1 MKGYDRYPAKKIA
14 DTGGSVFKGQASILK
29 RLKEELT
36 GKGWTLVLET
46 CPGVSEG
53 EVLKLIRGLGPDLVI
68 PASDMLLDPEKRQPL
83 LDGILTDDRVFG
95 RMYRGELSDFA
106 DPERKKVLEEK
117 IRSAQGKTVVWGFG
131 ASLLCADLLR
141 EKSWEED
148 GKRKALLICLDITR
162 WEIQLR
168 FRDGMPNALRD
179 NPREDILKKYKQGYF
194 LEWRLADRIKTE
206 CFGRMDYYLDC
217 SRDGDFVMITAGLFD
232 RLLDKEVSGPFRLVP
247 YFDPG
252 VWGGQWMKKV
262 CGLDPSAPNYAWSF
276 DGVPEEN
283 SLLFD
288 LEGTKLEMPAMN
300 LTLMRPEQLLGKR
313 VFDIYGAEFP
323 IRFDFLDTME
333 GQNLSLQVH
342 PTGEYIASEFG
353 MAYTQDESYYILDAR
368 EGACVYLGLKE
379 DTDKEEMFRA
389 LRRAQAGEEV
399 FDAER
404 YVNKIP
410 AAKHD
415 HFLIPAGTVHCS
427 GKNAM
432 VLEISAT
439 PFIFTFKLWDWG
451 RLGMDGKPR
460 PINIERG
467 EKVLKERRTDW
478 VMENLVNRTKV
489 LRKEKG
495 FTEEHT
501 GLHQLE
507 PIETR
512 RLFIEK
518 GAKVRVSCHG
528 SVNMLNLVEGEV
540 CLAESRDGSFS
551 PFEVHYAETFIVPA
565 CTGEFLLRAEKGPV
579 ILMQAFVRWNS
590 DRRLVYET

>member
-46 CPGVSEG
+46 YPGVSEG
-53 EVLKLIRGLGPDLVI
+53 EALKLIRGLGPDLVI

-141 EKSWEED
+141 EKSREED

-194 LEWRLADRIKTE
+194 LEWRLADRIKKE

-232 RLLDKEVSGPFRLVP
+232 RLLDEEVSGPFRLVP

-252 VWGGQWMKKV
+252 VWGGQWMKETF
-262 CGLDPSAPNYAWSF
+262 GLDPSAPNYAWSF

-288 LEGTKLEMPAMN
+288 LEGTLLEMPAMN
-300 LTLMRPEQLLGKR
+300 LTLMRPVKLLGER

-342 PTGEYIASEFG
+342 PTADYISSAFG
-353 MAYTQDESYYILDAR
+353 MAYTQDESYYILDAG
-368 EGACVYLGLKE
+368 EDACVYLGLKE
-379 DTDKEEMFRA
+379 DADKEEMFRA

-399 FDAER
+399 FDAEK

-410 AAKHD
+410 AGKHD
-415 HFLIPAGTVHCS
+415 HFLIPAGTIHCS

-451 RLGMDGKPR
+451 RLGLDGKPR

-467 EKVLKERRTDW
+467 EKVLLERRTDW
-478 VMENLVNRTKV
+478 VMENLISRTEV
-489 LRKEKG
+489 LRQEEG

-501 GLHQLE
+501 GLHALE

-512 RLFIEK
+512 RLSVEE
-518 GAKVRVSCHG
+518 GGSARVSCHG
-528 SVNMLNLVEGEV
+528 SVNMLNLVEGGA
-540 CLAESRDGSFS
+540 CLIESTDGSFP

-565 CTGEFLLRAEKGPV
+565 CAGEYLVRAEGGPV
-579 ILMQAFVRWNS
+579 RVMQAFVR
-590 DRRLVYET
+590 

>member
-46 CPGVSEG
+46 YPGVSEG

-131 ASLLCADLLR
+131 ASLLCGDLLR
-141 EKSWEED
+141 EKSREED

-232 RLLDKEVSGPFRLVP
+232 RLLDEEVSGPFRLVP

-252 VWGGQWMKKV
+252 VWGGQWMKETF
-262 CGLDPSAPNYAWSF
+262 GLDPSAPNYAWSF

-288 LEGTKLEMPAMN
+288 LEGTMLEMPAMN
-300 LTLMRPEQLLGKR
+300 LTLMRPVKLLGKR

-342 PTGEYIASEFG
+342 PTADYISSAFG
-353 MAYTQDESYYILDAR
+353 MAYTQDESYYILDAG
-368 EGACVYLGLKE
+368 EDACVYLGLKE
-379 DTDKEEMFRA
+379 DADKEEMFRA
-389 LRRAQAGEEV
+389 LRRAQAGEEA
-399 FDAER
+399 FDAEK

-410 AAKHD
+410 ASKHD
-415 HFLIPAGTVHCS
+415 HFLIPAGTIHCS

-451 RLGMDGKPR
+451 RLGLDGKPR

-467 EKVLKERRTDW
+467 EKVLLERRTDW
-478 VMENLVNRTKV
+478 VMENLVSRTEV
-489 LRKEKG
+489 LRQEEG

-501 GLHQLE
+501 GLHELE

-512 RLFIEK
+512 RLSVEEGGSARI
-518 GAKVRVSCHG
+518 SCHG
-528 SVNMLNLVEGEV
+528 SVNMLNLVEGGA
-540 CLAESRDGSFS
+540 CLIESTDGSFP

-565 CTGEFLLRAEKGPV
+565 CAGEYLVRAEGGPV
-579 ILMQAFVRWNS
+579 RVMQAFVR
-590 DRRLVYET
+590 

>member
-131 ASLLCADLLR
+131 ASLLCADLLW
-141 EKSWEED
+141 EKSREED

-217 SRDGDFVMITAGLFD
+217 SRDGDFVMIKAGLFD
-232 RLLDKEVSGPFRLVP
+232 RLLDEEVSGPFRLVP

-252 VWGGQWMKKV
+252 VWGGQWMKRTF
-262 CGLDPSAPNYAWSF
+262 GLDPSAPNYAWSF

-288 LEGTKLEMPAMN
+288 LEGTMLEMPAMN
-300 LTLMRPEQLLGKR
+300 LTLMRPVKLLGER

-323 IRFDFLDTME
+323 IRFDFLDTMK

-342 PTGEYIASEFG
+342 PTADYISSVFG
-353 MAYTQDESYYILDAR
+353 MAYTQDESYYILDAG
-368 EGACVYLGLKE
+368 EDACVYLGLKE
-379 DTDKEEMFRA
+379 DADKEEMFRA

-399 FDAER
+399 FDAEK

-410 AAKHD
+410 ASKHD
-415 HFLIPAGTVHCS
+415 HFLIPAGTIHCS

-451 RLGMDGKPR
+451 RLGLDGKPR

-467 EKVLKERRTDW
+467 EKVLLERRTDW
-478 VMENLVNRTKV
+478 VMENLVSRTEV
-489 LRKEKG
+489 LRQEEG

-501 GLHQLE
+501 GLHALE

-512 RLFIEK
+512 RLSVEE
-518 GAKVRVSCHG
+518 GASARVSCHG
-528 SVNMLNLVEGEV
+528 SVNMLNLVEGGA
-540 CLAESRDGSFS
+540 CLIESTDGSFP

-565 CTGEFLLRAEKGPV
+565 CAGEYLVRAEGGPV
-579 ILMQAFVRWNS
+579 RVMQAFVR
-590 DRRLVYET
+590 

>member
-1 MKGYDRYPAKKIA
+1 MKGYDRYPAKKIGN
-14 DTGGSVFKGQASILK
+14 TKGSVFKGETSILE
-29 RLKEELT
+29 RLRSDLYGESR
-36 GKGWTLVLET
+36 TLVLET
-46 CPGVSEG
+46 YPGVSQG
-53 EVLKLIRGLGPDLVI
+53 EIIKLVRSLSPDLSVS
-68 PASDMLLDPEKRQPL
+68 ASDMLKGPEEMGPL
-83 LDGILTDDRVFG
+83 LEEILTDDRVFA

-106 DPERKKVLEEK
+106 DPERKKALEEK
-117 IRSAQGKTVVWGFG
+117 IRSSRGRTVVWGFG

-141 EKSWEED
+141 EKRGD
-148 GKRKALLICLDITR
+148 GKIKAFLVYCDITR

-168 FRDGMPNALRD
+168 LRSGMSNALSD
-179 NPREDILKKYKQGYF
+179 NPDEDILKKYKQGYF
-194 LEWRLADRIKTE
+194 LEWRLADRIKE
-206 CFGRMDYYLDC
+206 KCLKEMDYYLDC

-232 RLLDKEVSGPFRLVP
+232 RLLDEEVSGPFRLVP

-288 LEGTKLEMPAMN
+288 LEGTMLEMPAMN
-300 LTLMRPEQLLGKR
+300 LTLMRPEKLLGKR

-323 IRFDFLDTME
+323 IRFDFLDTMG

-342 PTGEYIASEFG
+342 PTREYIASEFG
-353 MAYTQDESYYILDAR
+353 MTYTQDESYYILDAG

-379 DTDKEEMFRA
+379 EADREEMFRA
-389 LRRAQAGEEV
+389 LRRAQAGEEA
-399 FDAER
+399 FDAEK

-410 AAKHD
+410 ASKHD

-451 RLGMDGKPR
+451 RLGLDGKPR

-467 EKVLKERRTDW
+467 EKVLKERRTAW
-478 VMENLVNRTKV
+478 VMENLVNSTEVIRQEV
-489 LRKEKG
+489 G

-501 GLHQLE
+501 GLHPLE

-512 RLFIEK
+512 RWSIEE
-518 GAKVRVSCHG
+518 GESVRVSCHG
-528 SVNMLNLVEGEV
+528 SVNMLNLVEGKV
-540 CLAESRDGSFS
+540 CLIESRDGSFP

-565 CTGEFLLRAEKGPV
+565 CAGEYCLRAVGGPV
-579 ILMQAFVRWNS
+579 RVMQAFVR
-590 DRRLVYET
+590 

>member
-46 CPGVSEG
+46 YPGVSEG

-106 DPERKKVLEEK
+106 DPERKKALEEK
-117 IRSAQGKTVVWGFG
+117 IRSSRGRTVVWGFG

-141 EKSWEED
+141 EKSREED

-232 RLLDKEVSGPFRLVP
+232 RLLDEEVSGPFRLVP

-252 VWGGQWMKKV
+252 VWGGQWMKETF
-262 CGLDPSAPNYAWSF
+262 GLDPSAPNYAWSF

-288 LEGTKLEMPAMN
+288 LEGTMLEMPAMN
-300 LTLMRPEQLLGKR
+300 LTLMRPAKLLGER

-342 PTGEYIASEFG
+342 PTADYISSAFG
-353 MAYTQDESYYILDAR
+353 MAYTQDESYYILDAG
-368 EGACVYLGLKE
+368 EDACVYLGLKE
-379 DTDKEEMFRA
+379 DADKEEMFRA

-399 FDAER
+399 FDAEK

-410 AAKHD
+410 AGKHD
-415 HFLIPAGTVHCS
+415 HFLIPAGTIHCS

-451 RLGMDGKPR
+451 RLGLDGKPR

-467 EKVLKERRTDW
+467 EKVLLERRTDW
-478 VMENLVNRTKV
+478 VMENLVSRTEV
-489 LRKEKG
+489 LRQEEG

-501 GLHQLE
+501 GLHALE

-512 RLFIEK
+512 RLSVEE
-518 GAKVRVSCHG
+518 GGSARVSCHG
-528 SVNMLNLVEGEV
+528 SVNMLNLVEGGA
-540 CLAESRDGSFS
+540 CLIESTDGSFP

-565 CTGEFLLRAEKGPV
+565 CAGEYLVRAEGGPV
-579 ILMQAFVRWNS
+579 RVMQAFVR
-590 DRRLVYET
+590 

>member
-1 MKGYDRYPAKKIA
+1 MKGYDRYPAKKTGN
-14 DTGGSVFKGQASILK
+14 TGGSVFKGWESILK
-29 RLKEELT
+29 KLKEVLT
-36 GKGWTLVLET
+36 GDSWTLVLET
-46 CPGVSEG
+46 YPGVSE
-53 EVLKLIRGLGPDLVI
+53 EEIIKLILDLGPDQVFS
-68 PASDMLLDPEKRQPL
+68 ASDMLKSPEELGPL
-83 LDGILTDDRVFG
+83 LEEILTGDRVFG
-95 RMYRGELSDFA
+95 RIYRGGLEDFM
-106 DPERKKVLEEK
+106 DPERKKTLEEK
-117 IRSAQGKTVVWGFG
+117 ILTARGRTVVWGFG
-131 ASLLCADLLR
+131 ACLPAHELQNRNKD
-141 EKSWEED
+141 
-148 GKRKALLICLDITR
+148 RKVLLIYCDITR

-168 FRDGMPNALRD
+168 YRAGMSSALSD

-194 LEWRLADRIKTE
+194 LEWRLADRIKE
-206 CFGRMDYYLDC
+206 KFLKEMDYYMDC
-217 SRDGDFVMITAGLFD
+217 SRDGDFVMIPAGLFD
-232 RLLDKEVSGPFRLVP
+232 RLLDEEVSGPFRLVP

-288 LEGTKLEMPAMN
+288 LEGISLEMPAMN
-300 LTLMRPEQLLGKR
+300 LTLMRPERLLGER

-323 IRFDFLDTME
+323 IRFDFLDTMG

-342 PTGEYIASEFG
+342 PTAEYIASEFG
-353 MAYTQDESYYILDAR
+353 MAYTQDESYYILDAG

-379 DTDKEEMFRA
+379 DTDREEMFLA
-389 LRRAQAGEEV
+389 LKRAQAGEEV

-410 AAKHD
+410 AGKHD

-451 RLGMDGKPR
+451 RLGLDGKPR
-460 PINIERG
+460 PINIEHG

-478 VMENLVNRTKV
+478 VMKNLVNQTKV
-489 LRKEKG
+489 LRKERD
-495 FTEEHT
+495 FIEEHT
-501 GLHQLE
+501 GLHELE

-512 RLFIEK
+512 RFTLQE
-518 GAKVRVSCHG
+518 GACARVSCHG
-528 SVNMLNLVEGEV
+528 SVNMLNLVEGES
-540 CLAESRDGSFS
+540 CLVESTDGSFS
-551 PFEVHYAETFIVPA
+551 PYEVHYAETFIVPA
-565 CTGEFLLRAEKGPV
+565 CAGEFLLRAERGPV
-579 ILMQAFVRWNS
+579 RVMQAFVR
-590 DRRLVYET
+590 

>member
-14 DTGGSVFKGQASILK
+14 DVKGSVFRGEDSIHG
-29 RLKEELT
+29 RLKKELE
-36 GKGWTLVLET
+36 GDAWTLVLET
-46 CPGVSEG
+46 YPGISEG
-53 EVLKLIRGLGPDLVI
+53 EVLKLIRRLSPDLVLS
-68 PASDMLLDPEKRQPL
+68 ARDMLKDPEERRPL
-83 LDGILTDDRVFG
+83 LEEILTDDRVFG

-106 DPERKKVLEEK
+106 DPERKDALEEK
-117 IRSAQGKTVVWGFG
+117 IRTAPGRTVVWGFG
-131 ASLLCADLLR
+131 ACLLCRDLLR
-141 EKSWEED
+141 EKSRGAE
-148 GKRKALLICLDITR
+148 GSRKALLIYCDITR

-168 FRDGMPNALRD
+168 YRSGMSNALWD
-179 NPREDILKKYKQGYF
+179 NPKEDILKKYKQGYF
-194 LEWRLADRIKTE
+194 LEWRLADRIKEKCLKET
-206 CFGRMDYYLDC
+206 DYYMDC
-217 SRDGDFVMITAGLFD
+217 TRDGDFVMITAGLFD
-232 RLLDKEVSGPFRLVP
+232 RLLDEEVSGPFRLVP

-288 LEGTKLEMPAMN
+288 LEGTFLEMPAMN
-300 LTLMRPEQLLGKR
+300 LTLMKPVQLLGKR

-323 IRFDFLDTME
+323 IRFDFLDTMG

-342 PTGEYIASEFG
+342 PDRDYIASAFG
-353 MAYTQDESYYILDAR
+353 MTYTQDESYYILDAG

-379 DTDKEEMFRA
+379 DADREEMFRA

-410 AAKHD
+410 ARKHD
-415 HFLIPAGTVHCS
+415 HFLIPAGTIHCS

-460 PINIERG
+460 PINIGRG
-467 EKVLKERRTDW
+467 EKVLKERRTSW
-478 VMENLVNRTKV
+478 VMENLVSSTKV
-489 LRKEKG
+489 LRQEDG

-501 GLHQLE
+501 GLHELE

-512 RLFIEK
+512 RLTVQE
-518 GAKVRVSCHG
+518 GAQVRVSCRG
-528 SVNMLNLVEGEV
+528 SVNMLNLVEGES
-540 CLAESRDGSFS
+540 CLVESSDGSFS
-551 PFEVHYAETFIVPA
+551 PCEVHYAETFIVPA
-565 CTGEFLLRAEKGPV
+565 CAGEFLLRASGGPV
-579 ILMQAFVRWNS
+579 RVMQAFVR
-590 DRRLVYET
+590 

>member
-1 MKGYDRYPAKKIA
+1 
-14 DTGGSVFKGQASILK
+14 
-29 RLKEELT
+29 
-36 GKGWTLVLET
+36 
-46 CPGVSEG
+46 
-53 EVLKLIRGLGPDLVI
+53 
-68 PASDMLLDPEKRQPL
+68 
-83 LDGILTDDRVFG
+83 
-95 RMYRGELSDFA
+95 MYRGELSDFA

-131 ASLLCADLLR
+131 ASLLCGDLLR
-141 EKSWEED
+141 EKSREED

-206 CFGRMDYYLDC
+206 CFGWMDYYLDC

-232 RLLDKEVSGPFRLVP
+232 RLLDEEVSGPFRLVP

-252 VWGGQWMKKV
+252 VWGGQWMKRTF
-262 CGLDPSAPNYAWSF
+262 GLDPSAPNYAWSF

-288 LEGTKLEMPAMN
+288 LEGTLLEMPAMN
-300 LTLMRPEQLLGKR
+300 LTLMRPVKLLGER

-342 PTGEYIASEFG
+342 PTADYISSAFG
-353 MAYTQDESYYILDAR
+353 MAYTQDESYYILDAG
-368 EGACVYLGLKE
+368 EDACVYLGLKE
-379 DTDKEEMFRA
+379 DADKEEMFRA
-389 LRRAQAGEEV
+389 LRRAQAGEEG
-399 FDAER
+399 FDAEK

-410 AAKHD
+410 VSKHD
-415 HFLIPAGTVHCS
+415 HFLIPAGTIHCS

-451 RLGMDGKPR
+451 RLGLDGKPR

-467 EKVLKERRTDW
+467 EKVLLERRTDW
-478 VMENLVNRTKV
+478 VMENLISRTEV
-489 LRKEKG
+489 LRQEEG

-501 GLHQLE
+501 GLHALE

-512 RLFIEK
+512 RLSVEE
-518 GAKVRVSCHG
+518 GGSARVSCHG
-528 SVNMLNLVEGEV
+528 SVNMLNLVEGGA
-540 CLAESRDGSFS
+540 CLIESTDGSFP

-565 CTGEFLLRAEKGPV
+565 CAGEYLVRAEGGPV
-579 ILMQAFVRWNS
+579 RVMQAFVR
-590 DRRLVYET
+590 

>member
-1 MKGYDRYPAKKIA
+1 MKGYDRYPAKKIGN
-14 DTGGSVFKGQASILK
+14 TKGSVFKGETSILE
-29 RLKEELT
+29 RLRSDLYGESR
-36 GKGWTLVLET
+36 TLVLET
-46 CPGVSEG
+46 YPGVSQG
-53 EVLKLIRGLGPDLVI
+53 EIIKLVRSLSPDLSVS
-68 PASDMLLDPEKRQPL
+68 ASDMLKGPEEMGPL
-83 LDGILTDDRVFG
+83 LEEILTDDRVFA

-106 DPERKKVLEEK
+106 DPERRKALEEK
-117 IRSAQGKTVVWGFG
+117 IRSSRGRTVVWGFG

-141 EKSWEED
+141 EKRGD
-148 GKRKALLICLDITR
+148 GKIKAFLVYCDITR

-168 FRDGMPNALRD
+168 LRSGMSNALSD
-179 NPREDILKKYKQGYF
+179 NPDEEILKKYKQGYF
-194 LEWRLADRIKTE
+194 LEWRLADRIKE
-206 CFGRMDYYLDC
+206 KCLKEMDFYLDC

-232 RLLDKEVSGPFRLVP
+232 RLLDEEVSGPFRLVP

-288 LEGTKLEMPAMN
+288 LEGTMLEMPAMN
-300 LTLMRPEQLLGKR
+300 LTLMRPGKLLGKR

-323 IRFDFLDTME
+323 IRFDFLDTMG

-342 PTGEYIASEFG
+342 PTREYIASEFG
-353 MAYTQDESYYILDAR
+353 MTYTQDESYYILDAG

-379 DTDKEEMFRA
+379 EADREEMFRA
-389 LRRAQAGEEV
+389 LRRAQAGEEA
-399 FDAER
+399 FDAEK

-410 AAKHD
+410 ASKHD

-451 RLGMDGKPR
+451 RLGLDGKPR

-467 EKVLKERRTDW
+467 EKVLKERRTAW
-478 VMENLVNRTKV
+478 VMENLVNSTEVIRQEV
-489 LRKEKG
+489 G

-501 GLHQLE
+501 GLHPLE

-512 RLFIEK
+512 RWSIEE
-518 GAKVRVSCHG
+518 GESVRVSCHG
-528 SVNMLNLVEGEV
+528 SVNMLNLVEGKV
-540 CLAESRDGSFS
+540 CLIESRDGSFP

-565 CTGEFLLRAEKGPV
+565 CAGEYCLRAAGGPV
-579 ILMQAFVRWNS
+579 RVMQAFVR
-590 DRRLVYET
+590 

>member
-46 CPGVSEG
+46 YPGVSEG

-141 EKSWEED
+141 EKSREED

-232 RLLDKEVSGPFRLVP
+232 RLLDQEVSGPFRLVP

-252 VWGGQWMKKV
+252 VWGGQWMKRTF
-262 CGLDPSAPNYAWSF
+262 GLDPSAPNYAWSF

-288 LEGTKLEMPAMN
+288 LEGTLLEMPAMN
-300 LTLMRPEQLLGKR
+300 LTLMRPVKLLGER

-333 GQNLSLQVH
+333 GQHLSLQVH
-342 PTGEYIASEFG
+342 PTADYISSAFG
-353 MAYTQDESYYILDAR
+353 MAYTQDESYYILDAG
-368 EGACVYLGLKE
+368 EDACVYLGLKE
-379 DTDKEEMFRA
+379 EADKEEMFRA
-389 LRRAQAGEEV
+389 LRRAQAGEEA
-399 FDAER
+399 FDAEK

-410 AAKHD
+410 ASKHD
-415 HFLIPAGTVHCS
+415 HFLIPAGTIHCS

-451 RLGMDGKPR
+451 RLGLDGKPR

-467 EKVLKERRTDW
+467 EKVLLERRTDW
-478 VMENLVNRTKV
+478 VMENLVSRTEV
-489 LRKEKG
+489 LRQEEG
-495 FTEEHT
+495 FIEEHT
-501 GLHQLE
+501 GLHELE

-512 RLFIEK
+512 RLSVEE
-518 GAKVRVSCHG
+518 GGSARVSCHG
-528 SVNMLNLVEGEV
+528 SVNMLNLVEGGA
-540 CLAESRDGSFS
+540 CLIESTDGSFP

-565 CTGEFLLRAEKGPV
+565 CAGEYLVRAEGGPV
-579 ILMQAFVRWNS
+579 RVIQAFVR
-590 DRRLVYET
+590 

>member
-1 MKGYDRYPAKKIA
+1 MKGYDRYPAKKTGN
-14 DTGGSVFKGQASILK
+14 TGGSVFKGGESILK
-29 RLKEELT
+29 KLKEVLT
-36 GKGWTLVLET
+36 GDSWTLVLET
-46 CPGVSEG
+46 YPGVSE
-53 EVLKLIRGLGPDLVI
+53 EEIIKLILDLGPDQVFS
-68 PASDMLLDPEKRQPL
+68 ASDMLKSPEELGPL
-83 LDGILTDDRVFG
+83 LEEILTGDRVFG
-95 RMYRGELSDFA
+95 RIYRGGLEDFT
-106 DPERKKVLEEK
+106 DPERKKTLEEK
-117 IRSAQGKTVVWGFG
+117 ILTARGRTVVWGFG
-131 ASLLCADLLR
+131 ACLPA
-141 EKSWEED
+141 WELQNRNKD
-148 GKRKALLICLDITR
+148 RKVLLIYCDITR

-168 FRDGMPNALRD
+168 YRAGMSSALSD
-179 NPREDILKKYKQGYF
+179 NPCEDILKKYKQGYF
-194 LEWRLADRIKTE
+194 LEWRLADRIKE
-206 CFGRMDYYLDC
+206 KFLKEMDYYMDC
-217 SRDGDFVMITAGLFD
+217 SRDGDFVMIPAGLFD
-232 RLLDKEVSGPFRLVP
+232 RLLDEEVSGPFRLVP

-288 LEGTKLEMPAMN
+288 LEGISLEMPAMN
-300 LTLMRPEQLLGKR
+300 LTLMRPERLLGER

-323 IRFDFLDTME
+323 IRFDFLDTMG

-342 PTGEYIASEFG
+342 PTAEYIASEFG
-353 MAYTQDESYYILDAR
+353 MAYTQDESYYILDAG

-379 DTDKEEMFRA
+379 DTDREEMFLA
-389 LRRAQAGEEV
+389 LKRAQAGEEV

-410 AAKHD
+410 AGKHD

-451 RLGMDGKPR
+451 RLGLDGKPR
-460 PINIERG
+460 PINIEHG

-478 VMENLVNRTKV
+478 VMKNLVNQTKV
-489 LRKEKG
+489 LRKERD

-501 GLHQLE
+501 GLHELE

-512 RLFIEK
+512 RFTLQE
-518 GAKVRVSCHG
+518 GACARVSCHG
-528 SVNMLNLVEGEV
+528 SVNMLNLVEGES
-540 CLAESRDGSFS
+540 CLVESTDGSFS
-551 PFEVHYAETFIVPA
+551 PYEVHYAETFIVPA
-565 CTGEFLLRAEKGPV
+565 CAGEFLLRAERGPV
-579 ILMQAFVRWNS
+579 RVMQAFVR
-590 DRRLVYET
+590 

>member
-1 MKGYDRYPAKKIA
+1 MKGYDRYPAKKIGN
-14 DTGGSVFKGQASILK
+14 TKGSVFKGETSIPE
-29 RLKEELT
+29 RLRRDLT
-36 GKGWTLVLET
+36 GESRILVLET
-46 CPGVSEG
+46 YPGVSQG
-53 EVLKLIRGLGPDLVI
+53 EIIKLVRSLSPDLSVS
-68 PASDMLLDPEKRQPL
+68 ASDMLKGPEEMGPL
-83 LDGILTDDRVFG
+83 LEEILTDDRVFA

-106 DPERKKVLEEK
+106 DPERKKALEEK
-117 IRSAQGKTVVWGFG
+117 IRSSRGRTVVWGFG

-141 EKSWEED
+141 EKRGD
-148 GKRKALLICLDITR
+148 GKIKAFLVYCDITR

-168 FRDGMPNALRD
+168 LRSGMSNALSD
-179 NPREDILKKYKQGYF
+179 NPDEEILKKYKQGYF
-194 LEWRLADRIKTE
+194 LEWRLADRIKE
-206 CFGRMDYYLDC
+206 KCLKEMDFYLDC

-232 RLLDKEVSGPFRLVP
+232 RLLDEEVSGPFRLVP

-288 LEGTKLEMPAMN
+288 LEGTMLEMPAMN
-300 LTLMRPEQLLGKR
+300 LTLMRSEKLLGKR

-323 IRFDFLDTME
+323 IRFDFLDTMG

-342 PTGEYIASEFG
+342 PTREYIASEFG
-353 MAYTQDESYYILDAR
+353 MTYTQDESYYILDAG

-379 DTDKEEMFRA
+379 EADREEMFRA
-389 LRRAQAGEEV
+389 LRRAQAGEEA
-399 FDAER
+399 FDAEK

-410 AAKHD
+410 ASKHD

-451 RLGMDGKPR
+451 RLGLDGKPR

-467 EKVLKERRTDW
+467 EKVLKERRTAW
-478 VMENLVNRTKV
+478 VMENLVNSTEVIRQEV
-489 LRKEKG
+489 G

-501 GLHQLE
+501 GLHPLE

-512 RLFIEK
+512 RWSIEE
-518 GAKVRVSCHG
+518 GESVRGSCHG
-528 SVNMLNLVEGEV
+528 SVNMLNLVEGKV
-540 CLAESRDGSFS
+540 CLIESRDGSFP

-565 CTGEFLLRAEKGPV
+565 CAGEYCLRAVGGPV
-579 ILMQAFVRWNS
+579 RVMQAFVR
-590 DRRLVYET
+590 

>member
-46 CPGVSEG
+46 YPGVSEG
-53 EVLKLIRGLGPDLVI
+53 EALKLIRGLGPDLVI

-141 EKSWEED
+141 EKSREED

-217 SRDGDFVMITAGLFD
+217 SRDGDFVMITAGLLD
-232 RLLDKEVSGPFRLVP
+232 RLLDEEVSGPFRLVP

-252 VWGGQWMKKV
+252 VWGGQWMKETF
-262 CGLDPSAPNYAWSF
+262 GLDPSAPNYAWSF

-288 LEGTKLEMPAMN
+288 LEGTLLEMPAMN
-300 LTLMRPEQLLGKR
+300 LTLMRPVKLLGER

-342 PTGEYIASEFG
+342 PTADYISSAFG
-353 MAYTQDESYYILDAR
+353 MAYTQDESYYILDAG
-368 EGACVYLGLKE
+368 EDACVYLGLKE
-379 DTDKEEMFRA
+379 DADKEEMFRA
-389 LRRAQAGEEV
+389 LRRAQAGEEG
-399 FDAER
+399 FDAEK

-410 AAKHD
+410 VSKHD
-415 HFLIPAGTVHCS
+415 HFLIPAGTIHCS

-451 RLGMDGKPR
+451 RLGLDGKPR

-467 EKVLKERRTDW
+467 EKVLLERRTDW
-478 VMENLVNRTKV
+478 VMENLISRTEV
-489 LRKEKG
+489 LRQEEG

-501 GLHQLE
+501 GLHALE

-512 RLFIEK
+512 RLSVEE
-518 GAKVRVSCHG
+518 GGSARVSCHG
-528 SVNMLNLVEGEV
+528 SVNMLNLVEGGA
-540 CLAESRDGSFS
+540 CLIESTDGSFP

-565 CTGEFLLRAEKGPV
+565 CAGEYLVRAEGGPV
-579 ILMQAFVRWNS
+579 RVMQAFVR
-590 DRRLVYET
+590 

>member
-46 CPGVSEG
+46 YPGVSEG

-117 IRSAQGKTVVWGFG
+117 IRSAPGKTVVWGFG

-141 EKSWEED
+141 EKSREED

-168 FRDGMPNALRD
+168 FRDGMPNAFRD
-179 NPREDILKKYKQGYF
+179 NSREDILKKYKQGYF

-206 CFGRMDYYLDC
+206 RFGRMDYYLDC

-232 RLLDKEVSGPFRLVP
+232 RLLDEEVSGPFRLVP

-252 VWGGQWMKKV
+252 VWGGQWMKRTF
-262 CGLDPSAPNYAWSF
+262 GLDPSAPNYAWSF

-288 LEGTKLEMPAMN
+288 LEGTMLEMPAMN
-300 LTLMRPEQLLGKR
+300 LTLMRPVKLLGER

-342 PTGEYIASEFG
+342 PTADYISSAFG
-353 MAYTQDESYYILDAR
+353 MAYTQDESYYILDAG
-368 EGACVYLGLKE
+368 EDACVYLGLKE
-379 DTDKEEMFRA
+379 DADREEMFRA
-389 LRRAQAGEEV
+389 LRRAQAGEEA
-399 FDAER
+399 FDAEK

-410 AAKHD
+410 AGKHD
-415 HFLIPAGTVHCS
+415 HFLIPAGTIHCS

-451 RLGMDGKPR
+451 RLGLDGKPR

-467 EKVLKERRTDW
+467 EKVLLERRTDW
-478 VMENLVNRTKV
+478 VMENLVSRTEV
-489 LRKEKG
+489 LRQEEG

-501 GLHQLE
+501 GLHALE

-512 RLFIEK
+512 RLSVAE
-518 GAKVRVSCHG
+518 GASARVSCHG
-528 SVNMLNLVEGEV
+528 SVNMLNLVEGGA
-540 CLAESRDGSFS
+540 CLIESTDGSFP

-565 CTGEFLLRAEKGPV
+565 CAGEYLVRAEGGPV
-579 ILMQAFVRWNS
+579 RVMQAFVR
-590 DRRLVYET
+590 

>member
-1 MKGYDRYPAKKIA
+1 MKGYDRYPAKKIGN
-14 DTGGSVFKGQASILK
+14 TKGSVFKGETSILE
-29 RLKEELT
+29 RLRSDLYGESR
-36 GKGWTLVLET
+36 TLVLET
-46 CPGVSEG
+46 YPGVSQG
-53 EVLKLIRGLGPDLVI
+53 EIIKLVSNLSPDLSVS
-68 PASDMLLDPEKRQPL
+68 ASDMLKGPEEMGPL
-83 LDGILTDDRVFG
+83 LEEILTDDRVFA

-106 DPERKKVLEEK
+106 DPERKKALEEK
-117 IRSAQGKTVVWGFG
+117 IRSSRGRTVIWGFG

-141 EKSWEED
+141 EKSRG
-148 GKRKALLICLDITR
+148 GKRKALLVYCDISR

-168 FRDGMPNALRD
+168 LRSGMSNALSD
-179 NPREDILKKYKQGYF
+179 NPDEDILKKYKQGYF
-194 LEWRLADRIKTE
+194 LEWRLADRIKE
-206 CFGRMDYYLDC
+206 KCLKEMDFYLDC

-232 RLLDKEVSGPFRLVP
+232 RLLDQEVSGPFRLVP

-288 LEGTKLEMPAMN
+288 LEGTMLEMPAMN
-300 LTLMRPEQLLGKR
+300 LTLMRPEKLLGKR

-323 IRFDFLDTME
+323 IRFDFLDTMG

-342 PTGEYIASEFG
+342 PTREYIASEFG
-353 MAYTQDESYYILDAR
+353 MAYTQDESYYILDAG

-379 DTDKEEMFRA
+379 EADREEMFRA
-389 LRRAQAGEEV
+389 LRRAQAGEEA
-399 FDAER
+399 FDAEKF
-404 YVNKIP
+404 VNKIP
-410 AAKHD
+410 ASKHD

-451 RLGMDGKPR
+451 RLGLDGKPR
-460 PINIERG
+460 PINIGRG
-467 EKVLKERRTDW
+467 EKVLKERRTAW
-478 VMENLVNRTKV
+478 VMENLVNSTEVIRQEV
-489 LRKEKG
+489 G

-501 GLHQLE
+501 GLHPLE

-512 RLFIEK
+512 RWSIEE
-518 GAKVRVSCHG
+518 GESVRVSCHG
-528 SVNMLNLVEGEV
+528 SVNMLNLVEGKV
-540 CLAESRDGSFS
+540 CLIESRDGSFP

-565 CTGEFLLRAEKGPV
+565 CAGEYCLRAVGGPV
-579 ILMQAFVRWNS
+579 TLMQAFVR
-590 DRRLVYET
+590 

>member
-1 MKGYDRYPAKKIA
+1 MKGYDRYPAKKIGN
-14 DTGGSVFKGQASILK
+14 TKGSVFKGETSILE
-29 RLKEELT
+29 RLRSDLYGESR
-36 GKGWTLVLET
+36 TLVLET
-46 CPGVSEG
+46 YPGVSQG
-53 EVLKLIRGLGPDLVI
+53 EIIKLVRSLSPDLSVS
-68 PASDMLLDPEKRQPL
+68 ASDMLKDPEKLQPL
-83 LDGILTDDRVFG
+83 LEEILTDDRVFA

-106 DPERKKVLEEK
+106 DPERKKALEEK
-117 IRSAQGKTVVWGFG
+117 IRSSRGRTVVWGFG

-141 EKSWEED
+141 EKRGD
-148 GKRKALLICLDITR
+148 GKIKAFLVYCDITR

-168 FRDGMPNALRD
+168 LRSGMSNALSD
-179 NPREDILKKYKQGYF
+179 NPDEDILKKYKQGYF
-194 LEWRLADRIKTE
+194 LEWRLADRIKE
-206 CFGRMDYYLDC
+206 KCLKEMDYYLDC

-232 RLLDKEVSGPFRLVP
+232 RLLDEEVSGPFRLVP

-288 LEGTKLEMPAMN
+288 LEGTMLEMPAMN
-300 LTLMRPEQLLGKR
+300 LTLMRPGKLLGKR

-323 IRFDFLDTME
+323 IRFDFLDTMG

-342 PTGEYIASEFG
+342 PTREYIASEFG
-353 MAYTQDESYYILDAR
+353 MTYTQDESYYILDAG

-379 DTDKEEMFRA
+379 EADREEMFRA
-389 LRRAQAGEEV
+389 LRRAQAGEEA
-399 FDAER
+399 FDAEK

-410 AAKHD
+410 ASKHD

-451 RLGMDGKPR
+451 RLGLDGKPR

-467 EKVLKERRTDW
+467 EKVLKERRTAW
-478 VMENLVNRTKV
+478 VMENLVNSTEVIRQ
-489 LRKEKG
+489 EEG

-501 GLHQLE
+501 GLHPLE

-512 RLFIEK
+512 RWSIE
-518 GAKVRVSCHG
+518 
-528 SVNMLNLVEGEV
+528 
-540 CLAESRDGSFS
+540 
-551 PFEVHYAETFIVPA
+551 
-565 CTGEFLLRAEKGPV
+565 
-579 ILMQAFVRWNS
+579 
-590 DRRLVYET
+590 

>member
-131 ASLLCADLLR
+131 ASLLCADLLW
-141 EKSWEED
+141 EKSREED

-217 SRDGDFVMITAGLFD
+217 SRDGDFVMIKAGLFD
-232 RLLDKEVSGPFRLVP
+232 RLLDEEVSGPFRLVP

-252 VWGGQWMKKV
+252 VWGGQWMKRTF
-262 CGLDPSAPNYAWSF
+262 GLDPSAPNYAWSF

-288 LEGTKLEMPAMN
+288 LEGTMLEMPAMN
-300 LTLMRPEQLLGKR
+300 LTLMRPVKLLGER

-342 PTGEYIASEFG
+342 PTADYISSAFG
-353 MAYTQDESYYILDAR
+353 MAYTQDESYYILDAG
-368 EGACVYLGLKE
+368 EDACVYLGLKE
-379 DTDKEEMFRA
+379 DADKEEMFRA

-399 FDAER
+399 FDAEK

-410 AAKHD
+410 ASKHD
-415 HFLIPAGTVHCS
+415 HFLIPAGTIHCS

-451 RLGMDGKPR
+451 RLGLDGKPR

-467 EKVLKERRTDW
+467 EKVLLERRTDW
-478 VMENLVNRTKV
+478 VMENLVSRTEV
-489 LRKEKG
+489 LRQEEG

-501 GLHQLE
+501 GLHALE

-512 RLFIEK
+512 RLSVEE
-518 GAKVRVSCHG
+518 GGSARVSCHG
-528 SVNMLNLVEGEV
+528 SVNMLNLVEGGA
-540 CLAESRDGSFS
+540 CLIESTDGSFP

-565 CTGEFLLRAEKGPV
+565 CAGEYLVRAEGGPV
-579 ILMQAFVRWNS
+579 RVMQAFVR
-590 DRRLVYET
+590 

>member
-1 MKGYDRYPAKKIA
+1 MKGYDRYPAKKIGN
-14 DTGGSVFKGQASILK
+14 TKGSVFKGETSILE
-29 RLKEELT
+29 RLRSDLYGESR
-36 GKGWTLVLET
+36 TLVLET
-46 CPGVSEG
+46 YPGVSQG
-53 EVLKLIRGLGPDLVI
+53 EIIKLVRSLSPDLSVS
-68 PASDMLLDPEKRQPL
+68 ASDMLKGPEEMGPL
-83 LDGILTDDRVFG
+83 LEEILTDDRVFA

-106 DPERKKVLEEK
+106 DPERKKALEEK
-117 IRSAQGKTVVWGFG
+117 IRSSRGRTVIWGFG

-141 EKSWEED
+141 EKRGD
-148 GKRKALLICLDITR
+148 GKIKAFLVYCDITR

-168 FRDGMPNALRD
+168 LRSGMSNALSD
-179 NPREDILKKYKQGYF
+179 NPDEEILKKYKQGYF
-194 LEWRLADRIKTE
+194 LEWRLADRIKE
-206 CFGRMDYYLDC
+206 KCLKEMDFYLDC

-232 RLLDKEVSGPFRLVP
+232 RLLDQEVSGPFRLVP

-288 LEGTKLEMPAMN
+288 LEGTMLEMPAMN
-300 LTLMRPEQLLGKR
+300 LTLMRPGKLLGKR

-323 IRFDFLDTME
+323 IRFDFLDTMG

-342 PTGEYIASEFG
+342 PTREYIASEFG
-353 MAYTQDESYYILDAR
+353 MAYTQDESYYILDAG

-379 DTDKEEMFRA
+379 DAGGEEMFRA
-389 LRRAQAGEEV
+389 LRRAQAGEEA
-399 FDAER
+399 FDAEKFI
-404 YVNKIP
+404 NKIP
-410 AAKHD
+410 ASKHD

-451 RLGMDGKPR
+451 RLGLDGKPR
-460 PINIERG
+460 PINIGRG
-467 EKVLKERRTDW
+467 EKVLKERRTAW
-478 VMENLVNRTKV
+478 VMENLVNQTKV
-489 LRKEKG
+489 LRKERG

-501 GLHQLE
+501 GLHALE

-512 RLFIEK
+512 RWSIEE
-518 GAKVRVSCHG
+518 GESVRVSCHG

-540 CLAESRDGSFS
+540 CLTESRDGSFP

-565 CTGEFLLRAEKGPV
+565 CAGEYCLRAVGGPV
-579 ILMQAFVRWNS
+579 RVMQAFVR
-590 DRRLVYET
+590 

>member
-1 MKGYDRYPAKKIA
+1 MKGYDRYPAKKIGN
-14 DTGGSVFKGQASILK
+14 TKGSVFKGETSILE
-29 RLKEELT
+29 RLRSDLYGESR
-36 GKGWTLVLET
+36 TLVLET
-46 CPGVSEG
+46 YPGVSQG
-53 EVLKLIRGLGPDLVI
+53 EIIKLVRSLSPDLSVS
-68 PASDMLLDPEKRQPL
+68 ASDMLKDPEKLQPL
-83 LDGILTDDRVFG
+83 LEEILTDDRVFG

-106 DPERKKVLEEK
+106 DPERKKALEEK
-117 IRSAQGKTVVWGFG
+117 IRSSRGRTVVWGFG

-141 EKSWEED
+141 EKRGD
-148 GKRKALLICLDITR
+148 GKIKAFLVYCDITR

-168 FRDGMPNALRD
+168 LRSGMSNALSD
-179 NPREDILKKYKQGYF
+179 NPDEDILKKYKQGYF
-194 LEWRLADRIKTE
+194 LEWRLADRIKE
-206 CFGRMDYYLDC
+206 KCLKEMDYYLDC

-232 RLLDKEVSGPFRLVP
+232 RLLDEEVSGPFRLVP

-288 LEGTKLEMPAMN
+288 LEGTMLEMPAMN
-300 LTLMRPEQLLGKR
+300 LTLMRPEKLLGKR

-323 IRFDFLDTME
+323 IRFDFLDTMG

-342 PTGEYIASEFG
+342 PTREYIASEFG
-353 MAYTQDESYYILDAR
+353 MTYTQDESYYILDAG

-379 DTDKEEMFRA
+379 EADREEMFRA
-389 LRRAQAGEEV
+389 LRRAQAGEEA
-399 FDAER
+399 FDAEKFI
-404 YVNKIP
+404 NKIP
-410 AAKHD
+410 ASKHD

-451 RLGMDGKPR
+451 RLGLDGKPR

-467 EKVLKERRTDW
+467 EKVLKERRTAW
-478 VMENLVNRTKV
+478 VMENLVNSTEVIRQEV
-489 LRKEKG
+489 G

-501 GLHQLE
+501 GLHPLE

-512 RLFIEK
+512 RWSIEE
-518 GAKVRVSCHG
+518 GESVRGSCHG
-528 SVNMLNLVEGEV
+528 SVNMLNLVEGKV
-540 CLAESRDGSFS
+540 CLIESRDGSFP

-565 CTGEFLLRAEKGPV
+565 CAGEYCLRAVGGPV
-579 ILMQAFVRWNS
+579 TLMQAFVR
-590 DRRLVYET
+590 

>member
-1 MKGYDRYPAKKIA
+1 MKGYDRYPAKKIGN
-14 DTGGSVFKGQASILK
+14 TKGSVFKGETSILE
-29 RLKEELT
+29 RLRSDLYGESR
-36 GKGWTLVLET
+36 TLVLET
-46 CPGVSEG
+46 YPGVSQG
-53 EVLKLIRGLGPDLVI
+53 EIIKLVRSLSPDLSVS
-68 PASDMLLDPEKRQPL
+68 ASDMLKGPEEMGPL
-83 LDGILTDDRVFG
+83 LEEILTDDRVFA

-106 DPERKKVLEEK
+106 DPERKKALEEK
-117 IRSAQGKTVVWGFG
+117 IRSSRGRTVIWGFG

-141 EKSWEED
+141 EKSRG
-148 GKRKALLICLDITR
+148 GKRKALLVYCDISR

-168 FRDGMPNALRD
+168 LRSGMSNALSD
-179 NPREDILKKYKQGYF
+179 NPDEDILKKYKQGYF
-194 LEWRLADRIKTE
+194 LEWRLADRIKE
-206 CFGRMDYYLDC
+206 KCLKEMDFYLDC

-232 RLLDKEVSGPFRLVP
+232 RLLDQEVSGPFRLVP

-288 LEGTKLEMPAMN
+288 LEGTMLEMPAMN
-300 LTLMRPEQLLGKR
+300 LTLMRPEKLLGKR

-323 IRFDFLDTME
+323 IRFDFLDTMG

-342 PTGEYIASEFG
+342 PTREYIASEFG
-353 MAYTQDESYYILDAR
+353 MAYTQDESYYILDAG

-379 DTDKEEMFRA
+379 EADREEMFRA
-389 LRRAQAGEEV
+389 LRRAQAGEEA
-399 FDAER
+399 FDAEKFI
-404 YVNKIP
+404 NKIP
-410 AAKHD
+410 ASKHD

-451 RLGMDGKPR
+451 RLGLDGKPR
-460 PINIERG
+460 PINIGRG
-467 EKVLKERRTDW
+467 EKVLKERRTAW
-478 VMENLVNRTKV
+478 VMENLVNSTEVIRQEV
-489 LRKEKG
+489 G

-501 GLHQLE
+501 GLHALE

-512 RLFIEK
+512 RWSIEE
-518 GAKVRVSCHG
+518 GESVRVSCHG
-528 SVNMLNLVEGEV
+528 SVNMLNLVEGKV
-540 CLAESRDGSFS
+540 CLIESRDGSFP

-565 CTGEFLLRAEKGPV
+565 CAGEYCLRAVGGPV
-579 ILMQAFVRWNS
+579 RVMQAFVR
-590 DRRLVYET
+590 

>member
-46 CPGVSEG
+46 YPGVSEG
-53 EVLKLIRGLGPDLVI
+53 EALKLIRGLGPDLVI

-141 EKSWEED
+141 EKSREED

-232 RLLDKEVSGPFRLVP
+232 RLLDEEVSGPFRLVP

-252 VWGGQWMKKV
+252 VWGGQWMKKTF
-262 CGLDPSAPNYAWSF
+262 GLDPSAPNYAWSF

-288 LEGTKLEMPAMN
+288 LEGTLLEMPAMN
-300 LTLMRPEQLLGKR
+300 LTLMRPVKLLGER

-342 PTGEYIASEFG
+342 PTADYISSAFG
-353 MAYTQDESYYILDAR
+353 MAYTQDESYYILDAG
-368 EGACVYLGLKE
+368 EDACVYLGLKE
-379 DTDKEEMFRA
+379 DADKEEMFRA
-389 LRRAQAGEEV
+389 LRRAQAGEEG
-399 FDAER
+399 FDAEK

-410 AAKHD
+410 VSKHD
-415 HFLIPAGTVHCS
+415 HFLIPAGTIHCS

-451 RLGMDGKPR
+451 RLGLDGKPR

-467 EKVLKERRTDW
+467 EKVLLERRTDW
-478 VMENLVNRTKV
+478 VMENLISRTEV
-489 LRKEKG
+489 LRQEEG

-501 GLHQLE
+501 GLHALE

-512 RLFIEK
+512 RLSVEE
-518 GAKVRVSCHG
+518 GGSARVSCHG
-528 SVNMLNLVEGEV
+528 SVNMLNLVEGGA
-540 CLAESRDGSFS
+540 CLIESTDGSFP

-565 CTGEFLLRAEKGPV
+565 CAGEYLVRAEGGPV
-579 ILMQAFVRWNS
+579 RVMQAFVR
-590 DRRLVYET
+590 

>member
-1 MKGYDRYPAKKIA
+1 MKGYDRYPAKKIGN
-14 DTGGSVFKGQASILK
+14 TKGSVFKGETSILE
-29 RLKEELT
+29 RLRSDLYGESR
-36 GKGWTLVLET
+36 TLVLET
-46 CPGVSEG
+46 YPGVSQG
-53 EVLKLIRGLGPDLVI
+53 EIIKLVRSLSPDLSVS
-68 PASDMLLDPEKRQPL
+68 ASDMLKGPEEMGPL
-83 LDGILTDDRVFG
+83 LEEILTDDRVFA

-106 DPERKKVLEEK
+106 DPERKKALEEK
-117 IRSAQGKTVVWGFG
+117 IRSSRGRTVVWGFG

-141 EKSWEED
+141 EKRGD
-148 GKRKALLICLDITR
+148 GKIKAFLVYCDITR

-168 FRDGMPNALRD
+168 LRSGMSNALSD
-179 NPREDILKKYKQGYF
+179 NPDEDILKKYKQGYF
-194 LEWRLADRIKTE
+194 LEWRLADRIKE
-206 CFGRMDYYLDC
+206 KCLKEMDFYLDC

-232 RLLDKEVSGPFRLVP
+232 RLLDQEVSGPFRLVP

-288 LEGTKLEMPAMN
+288 LEGTMLEMPAMN
-300 LTLMRPEQLLGKR
+300 LTLMRPGKLLGKR

-323 IRFDFLDTME
+323 IRFDFLDTMG

-342 PTGEYIASEFG
+342 PTREYIASEFG
-353 MAYTQDESYYILDAR
+353 MAYTQDESYYILDAG

-379 DTDKEEMFRA
+379 DAGGEEMFRA
-389 LRRAQAGEEV
+389 LRRAQAGEEA
-399 FDAER
+399 FDAEKFI
-404 YVNKIP
+404 NKIP
-410 AAKHD
+410 ASKHD

-451 RLGMDGKPR
+451 RLGLDGKPR
-460 PINIERG
+460 PINIGRG
-467 EKVLKERRTDW
+467 EKVLKERRTAW
-478 VMENLVNRTKV
+478 VMENLVNSTEVIRQEV
-489 LRKEKG
+489 G

-501 GLHQLE
+501 GLHPLE

-512 RLFIEK
+512 RWSIEE
-518 GAKVRVSCHG
+518 GESVRVSCHG
-528 SVNMLNLVEGEV
+528 SVNMLNLVEGKV
-540 CLAESRDGSFS
+540 CLIESRDGSFP

-565 CTGEFLLRAEKGPV
+565 CAGEYCLRAVGGPV
-579 ILMQAFVRWNS
+579 RVMQAFVR
-590 DRRLVYET
+590 

>member
-1 MKGYDRYPAKKIA
+1 
-14 DTGGSVFKGQASILK
+14 
-29 RLKEELT
+29 
-36 GKGWTLVLET
+36 
-46 CPGVSEG
+46 EG

-131 ASLLCADLLR
+131 ASLLCGDLLR
-141 EKSWEED
+141 EKSREED

-194 LEWRLADRIKTE
+194 LEWRLADRIKE
-206 CFGRMDYYLDC
+206 KCLKEMDYYLDC
-217 SRDGDFVMITAGLFD
+217 SRDGDFVMIKAGLFD
-232 RLLDKEVSGPFRLVP
+232 RLLDQEVSGPFRLVP

-252 VWGGQWMKKV
+252 VWGGQWMKRTF
-262 CGLDPSAPNYAWSF
+262 GLDPSAPNYAWSF

-288 LEGTKLEMPAMN
+288 LEGTMLEMPAMN
-300 LTLMRPEQLLGKR
+300 LTLMRPVKLLGER

-342 PTGEYIASEFG
+342 PTADYISSAFG
-353 MAYTQDESYYILDAR
+353 MAYTQDESYYILDAG
-368 EGACVYLGLKE
+368 EDACVYLGLKE
-379 DTDKEEMFRA
+379 EADKEEMFRA
-389 LRRAQAGEEV
+389 LRRAQAGEEG
-399 FDAER
+399 FDAEK

-410 AAKHD
+410 ASKHD
-415 HFLIPAGTVHCS
+415 HFLIPAGTIHCS

-439 PFIFTFKLWDWG
+439 PFIFNFKLWDWG
-451 RLGMDGKPR
+451 RLGLDGKPR

-467 EKVLKERRTDW
+467 EKVLLERRTDW
-478 VMENLVNRTKV
+478 VMENLVSRTEV
-489 LRKEKG
+489 LRQEEG

-501 GLHQLE
+501 GLHALE

-512 RLFIEK
+512 RLSVEE
-518 GAKVRVSCHG
+518 GASARVSCHG
-528 SVNMLNLVEGEV
+528 SVNMLNLVEGGA
-540 CLAESRDGSFS
+540 CLIESTDGSFP

-565 CTGEFLLRAEKGPV
+565 CAGEYLVRAEGGPV
-579 ILMQAFVRWNS
+579 RVMQAFVR
-590 DRRLVYET
+590 

>member
-1 MKGYDRYPAKKIA
+1 MKGYDRYPAKKIGN
-14 DTGGSVFKGQASILK
+14 TKGSVFKGETSIPE
-29 RLKEELT
+29 RLRSDLYGESR
-36 GKGWTLVLET
+36 TLVLET
-46 CPGVSEG
+46 YPGVSQG
-53 EVLKLIRGLGPDLVI
+53 EIIKLVRSLSPDLSVS
-68 PASDMLLDPEKRQPL
+68 ASDMLKGPEEMGPL
-83 LDGILTDDRVFG
+83 LEEILTDDRVFA

-106 DPERKKVLEEK
+106 DPERKKALEEK
-117 IRSAQGKTVVWGFG
+117 IRSSRGRTVIWGFG

-141 EKSWEED
+141 EKRGD
-148 GKRKALLICLDITR
+148 GKIKAFLVYCDITR

-168 FRDGMPNALRD
+168 LRSGMSNALSD
-179 NPREDILKKYKQGYF
+179 NPDEDILKKYKQGYF
-194 LEWRLADRIKTE
+194 LEWRLADRIKE
-206 CFGRMDYYLDC
+206 KCLKEMDFYLDC

-232 RLLDKEVSGPFRLVP
+232 RLLDQEVSGPFRLVP

-288 LEGTKLEMPAMN
+288 LEGTMLEMPAMN
-300 LTLMRPEQLLGKR
+300 LTLMRPEKLLGKR

-323 IRFDFLDTME
+323 IRFDFLDTMG

-342 PTGEYIASEFG
+342 PTREYIASEFG
-353 MAYTQDESYYILDAR
+353 MAYTQDESYYILDAG

-379 DTDKEEMFRA
+379 DAGGEEMFRA
-389 LRRAQAGEEV
+389 LRRAQAGEEA
-399 FDAER
+399 FDAEK

-410 AAKHD
+410 ASKHD

-451 RLGMDGKPR
+451 RLGLDGKPR

-467 EKVLKERRTDW
+467 EKVLKERRTAW
-478 VMENLVNRTKV
+478 VMENLVNSTEVIRQEV
-489 LRKEKG
+489 G

-501 GLHQLE
+501 GLHPLE

-512 RLFIEK
+512 RWSIEE
-518 GAKVRVSCHG
+518 GESVRVSCHG
-528 SVNMLNLVEGEV
+528 SVNMLNLVEGKI
-540 CLAESRDGSFS
+540 CLIESRDGSFP

-565 CTGEFLLRAEKGPV
+565 CAGEYCLRAVGGPV
-579 ILMQAFVRWNS
+579 TLMQAFVR
-590 DRRLVYET
+590 